1 MVPGRIGTE
10 RASLAVVNQQRILTI
25 LGVVALV
32 GIIGGTVALATS
44 GGDETKVSASGSTTS
59 SSAVTTSVPSTTA
72 TTVVAPTSPETAVT
86 VGIICSSPDEASA
99 ALVDGWKA
107 GDRAG
112 AERCATAEP
121 VNVMFQTNGAGAQYT
136 SQGCDLSDPG
146 VPICSWTYPGGSA
159 AMTVEGTEAAGWK
172 VTKVVFTAD

>member
-1 MVPGRIGTE
+1 
-10 RASLAVVNQQRILTI
+10 VNQQRILTI

-32 GIIGGTVALATS
+32 GIIGGVAALAAG
-44 GGDETKVSASGSTTS
+44 GGDDTKVSASGSTTS
-59 SSAVTTSVPSTTA
+59 SSAVAASVPTTTVTTTA
-72 TTVVAPTSPETAVT
+72 VPPTSGQTSVT

-112 AERCATAEP
+112 AERCAAADA
-121 VNVMFQTNGAGAQYT
+121 VNVMFQTNGAGAQYV

-146 VPICSWTYPGGSA
+146 VPICSWTYPGGST